1 MALRRF
7 YRYRYLFYA
16 LAVVLALAA
25 VYRLLQPP
33 AAKPPP
39 YQWPPQRIKPF
50 SPAPPPQPIPG
61 EPQLDPAK
69 YASEP
74 MISIWW
80 AQKGERLTLPLET
93 YLEGV
98 VAAEMDPSWPVEAL
112 AAQAIT
118 SRTLTL
124 HAMETGLIRRLHHT
138 DVSTV
143 KEELQ
148 AYAPEKVNDS
158 VREAVRRTRGEVLLY
173 GGSLINAIYSSCN
186 GQMSATKEEA
196 FPQEIQ
202 TATPYFVAKPDTC
215 FEYAP
220 AREQTWTVDIPA
232 TEVAAAV
239 GYRGN
244 PADITILTKGPSG
257 RILTIGAGDKQ
268 IYGAEFR
275 QRLGY
280 DRLKS
285 TLITAMTYHDG
296 VFTFQGQGWG
306 NGVGLCQWGAYT
318 YAQHGWRAHDI
329 VRYYYEGV
337 EIRKL
342 WP

>member
-1 MALRRF
+1 MRWKYWR
-7 YRYRYLFYA
+7 RYRYLFYIVA
-16 LAVVLALAA
+16 VAVVLTAG
-25 VYRLLQPP
+25 YRLLQPP
-33 AAKPPP
+33 AAKLPVP
-39 YQWPPQRIKPF
+39 WG
-50 SPAPPPQPIPG
+50 PAPQAPPVPSSPQPIPG
-61 EPQLDPAK
+61 EPLLDPAK

-74 MISIWW
+74 MVSIWW

-98 VAAEMDPSWPVEAL
+98 VAQEAEPTWPVEAL
-112 AAQAIT
+112 VAQAIAA
-118 SRTLTL
+118 RTLTL
-124 HAMETGLIRRLHHT
+124 HAMETGEIRRLHGT

-143 KEELQ
+143 KDELQ
-148 AYAPEKVNDS
+148 AYAPEKVNDN
-158 VREAVRRTRGEVLLY
+158 VREAVRRSRGQVLVY

-186 GQMSATKEEA
+186 GQMSATKDEA
-196 FPQEIQ
+196 FPREIQ
-202 TATPYFVAKPDTC
+202 TAPYFTAKADTC

-220 AREQTWTVDIPA
+220 PQEQTWQVDIPA
-232 TEVAAAV
+232 AEVAAAV

-244 PADITILTKGPSG
+244 PADIAILSRGPSG

-268 IYGAEFR
+268 IYGAELR

-285 TLITAMTYHDG
+285 TLVTAMTYHDG
-296 VFTFQGQGWG
+296 VFTFQGHGWG

-318 YAQHGWRAHDI
+318 YAQHGWTGQDI
-329 VRYYYEGV
+329 ARYYYEGA
-337 EIRKL
+337 EIKKL